1 MFAIGQNV
9 ITRPCAGWDAGPRV
23 FCIRISSPIISI
35 TSVATSGPGVAAAA
49 RGHTRPPTASVPGL
63 SKLAPALFVFLFP
76 VTELVYP
83 DPVHCRPGIP
93 ATPHSQSF
101 SRTKQVCDATKDIY
115 MNFSTVWLVEFSIAA
130 IEIEGRPTYY
140 KIHPLIFHIPYH
152 SLCNTQS
159 PSDIKWLTDNI

>member
-1 MFAIGQNV
+1 M
-9 ITRPCAGWDAGPRV
+9 

-130 IEIEGRPTYY
+130 SHRNRRKANILQNP
-140 KIHPLIFHIPYH
+140 PFNIPYPI
-152 SLCNTQS
+152 SLSLQHTIS
-159 PSDIKWLTDNI
+159 IRHKMTD